1 MSRILL
7 VEDHQQLAKLIG
19 KGLAAA
25 GIATDQVERSEQ
37 AWSAT
42 RQIAYQGLIID
53 RGLPDGDG
61 LSLLRRLRQASSPVP
76 CLILTARDAL
86 HDRVEGLEAGADDY
100 LPKPF
105 AMAELVARVR
115 ALLRRPATR
124 QPLQPGYQDV
134 VLSLEAGAMQCG
146 DKSITLAPAEMQIMS
161 ALIHRQ
167 GEVLR
172 RSAMEAAGWGLS
184 VAITPNALDVALHRL
199 RRKLTAVGSSLQ
211 IVNVRG
217 HGYALRKNAVDQ

>member
-1 MSRILL
+1 MSRILI
-7 VEDHQQLAKLIG
+7 VEDHEQLGKLIG
-19 KGLAAA
+19 KGLGAA
-25 GIATDQVERSEQ
+25 GIATDRVGRSEL
-37 AWSAT
+37 AWIAT
-42 RQIAYQGLIID
+42 QQMSYQGLIID

-61 LSLLRRLRQASSPVP
+61 LSLLRRLRQASFLIP

-115 ALLRRPATR
+115 ALLRRPAIN
-124 QPLQPGYQDV
+124 QSLQPTYKDV
-134 VLSLEAGAMQCG
+134 ILSLEAGAMRCG
-146 DKSITLAPAEMQIMS
+146 DKSITLAPAEMQIML
-161 ALIHRQ
+161 ALIQRQ

-211 IVNVRG
+211 IINIRG
-217 HGYALRKNAVDQ
+217 YGYTLGKNAVDK